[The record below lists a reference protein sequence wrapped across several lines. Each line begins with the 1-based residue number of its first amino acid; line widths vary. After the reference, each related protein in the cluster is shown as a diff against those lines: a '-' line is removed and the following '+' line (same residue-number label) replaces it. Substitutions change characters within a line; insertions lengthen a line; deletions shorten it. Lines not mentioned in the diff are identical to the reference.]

1 MSPVALWLCAV
12 PLALGLTAAQL
23 AVVARLPE
31 PADGPSVNK
40 SPYAVLV
47 TRRSVAGLGLG
58 TVVLTVLTAA
68 HPPSF
73 QAVWLVMAS
82 AVLVTVWVDWRT
94 TWLPRSLTLLCGVF
108 MLGALASSLLVGAS
122 SWVDVGRAA
131 LGGAAEG
138 GFFWTVWRFT
148 RGGLGLGD
156 ARLGVLLGA
165 ATGLVGLDVTARA
178 LVLGTV
184 AGAVA
189 GLVTASWRRRHP
201 CALGAAFAYGPWLYL
216 GAWLAFLSP

>member
-1 MSPVALWLCAV
+1 MPTVALWLCCV
-12 PLALGLTAAQL
+12 LLALGMTATQL
-23 AVVARLPE
+23 AVVVRLPE
-31 PADGPSVNK
+31 PADGPSVDK
-40 SPYAVLV
+40 PPYALLV
-47 TRRSVAGLGLG
+47 TRCSIAGLGVG
-58 TVVLTVLTAA
+58 TVGLTALTAA
-68 HPPSF
+68 QPASL

-94 TWLPRSLTLLCGVF
+94 TWLPRSLTWLCGVF
-108 MLGALASSLLVGAS
+108 MLAALASSLLVGAS
-122 SWVDVGRAA
+122 SWGDVGRAA

-138 GFFWTVWRFT
+138 GFFWTVWRAT

-156 ARLGVLLGA
+156 ARLGVLLGV
-165 ATGLVGLDVTARA
+165 ATGLVGLDVLARA

-189 GLVTASWRRRHP
+189 GLVTARWRRSHP

-216 GAWLAFLSP
+216 GAWLAFLSQ